1 MYGTARPEVTVTPL
15 AADKLDL
22 SGKRVHVIGGTSGI
36 GRALALSC
44 AAKGAAV
51 TVVGRSFKARAPHEA
66 CGRLAHLW
74 HCASVMSAVR
84 TRCRSLRRFARV
96 ARPAADCHSPRT
108 AMRCVSAS
116 YPSVRAQR
124 ALVG

>member
-44 AAKGAAV
+44 AAKGQNATAIKCNPEFEPK
-51 TVVGRSFKARAPHEA
+51 GRATE
-66 CGRLAHLW
+66 W
-74 HCASVMSAVR
+74 Y
-84 TRCRSLRRFARV
+84 
-96 ARPAADCHSPRT
+96 T
-108 AMRCVSAS
+108 AMEAIVKRCA
-116 YPSVRAQR
+116 
-124 ALVG
+124 GI